1 MKVNQL
7 FFFSFVLASAT
18 LFQHGAKLPLTSK
31 VMPFME
37 KIFFSRRFLLLK
49 VYKFHHPILVLNA
62 FPAISEAFKLL
73 KNFLI

>member
-7 FFFSFVLASAT
+7 FFFSFVVASAT
-18 LFQHGAKLPLTSK
+18 LVQHGAKLPLTSK

-49 VYKFHHPILVLNA
+49 VYKFHHPISVLNA
-62 FPAISEAFKLL
+62 FPTISEA
-73 KNFLI
+73 